1 MKAEGDTITCLL
13 RDDANELRHDL
24 PALLVRHM
32 GKLPNRNRRLRWD
45 RGRLTGTRGR

>member
-1 MKAEGDTITCLL
+1 MKAEGNMIPRPL

-32 GKLPNRNRRLRWD
+32 GKLPNRNRLLRWD
-45 RGRLTGTRGR
+45 RGA